1 MPHQL
6 NIKINRLEKGVD
18 AFVDRIVSNCVSNF
32 KGLEQH
38 PFRQLLVGTAPAKT
52 RSKRTIVGPLGKT
65 SLMKNSV
72 LSFLFDLSGCAFTYA
87 FIVV

>member
-1 MPHQL
+1 MHL
-6 NIKINRLEKGVD
+6 LD
-18 AFVDRIVSNCVSNF
+18 AFVDRIVSNFVSNV

-72 LSFLFDLSGCAFTYA
+72 IKF
-87 FIVV
+87 FI